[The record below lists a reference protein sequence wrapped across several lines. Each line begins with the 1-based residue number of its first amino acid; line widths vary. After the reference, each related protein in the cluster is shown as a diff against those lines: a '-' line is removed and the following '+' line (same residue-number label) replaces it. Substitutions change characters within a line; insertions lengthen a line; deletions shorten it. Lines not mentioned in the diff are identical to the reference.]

1 MLLIL
6 RHIVSWYDI
15 PDLVTLLATFSFFC
29 LALFFSTRTPSV
41 PSDSEFA
48 LNIELVKQ
56 ELLGIAVTSM
66 MFAGGLSFFRA
77 FEERYPDL
85 KLSEEDGLIVF
96 FAVCF
101 FIFYYSV
108 PIRRKYMSYAGG

>member
-1 MLLIL
+1 M
-6 RHIVSWYDI
+6 
-15 PDLVTLLATFSFFC
+15 
-29 LALFFSTRTPSV
+29 